1 MRYGIQS
8 FIHSAQFDKAK
19 RVIYSYFL
27 CFSARMARASNAL
40 GLLVLG
46 LALIEPTKA
55 FTSSSILLDELINRE
70 LMDFPPP
77 DESDAIPSAA
87 SVNVSSL
94 LEEWSF
100 GSITDS
106 IPFNQE
112 EEEERG

>member
-1 MRYGIQS
+1 
-8 FIHSAQFDKAK
+8 
-19 RVIYSYFL
+19 
-27 CFSARMARASNAL
+27 
-40 GLLVLG
+40 
-46 LALIEPTKA
+46 
-55 FTSSSILLDELINRE
+55 
-70 LMDFPPP
+70 MDLPPP